1 MGLEARREKREGGEN
16 SLLDTVSIGRIGT
29 GQRRRKGVRKWNECL
44 MGVSSREGRNEAFRA
59 AR

>member
-1 MGLEARREKREGGEN
+1 MGLGARREKREGGGN
-16 SLLDTVSIGRIGT
+16 SLLQTVSIGRIGT
-29 GQRRRKGVRKWNECL
+29 GQRRRKGVRWDGCL

>member
-16 SLLDTVSIGRIGT
+16 SLLETASIGRIGT
-29 GQRRRKGVRKWNECL
+29 SQRRRRGVRWDECL
-44 MGVSSREGRNEAFRA
+44 TGVSSREGRNEAFLA

>member
-1 MGLEARREKREGGEN
+1 MRREKREGGEN

-29 GQRRRKGVRKWNECL
+29 GQRRRKEVRWNGCL

>member
-16 SLLDTVSIGRIGT
+16 SLLETASIGRIGT
-29 GQRRRKGVRKWNECL
+29 SQRRRRVVRKWNGCL
-44 MGVSSREGRNEAFRA
+44 MGVSSREDRNEAFRA